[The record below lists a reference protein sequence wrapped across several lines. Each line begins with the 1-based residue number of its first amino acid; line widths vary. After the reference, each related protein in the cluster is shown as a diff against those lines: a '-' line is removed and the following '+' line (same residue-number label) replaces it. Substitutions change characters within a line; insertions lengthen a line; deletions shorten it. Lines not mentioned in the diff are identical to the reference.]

1 MLFSYQIAIDIEN
14 ESKQQNKYL
23 DGMVS
28 QYFTQFTF
36 RLWHKAG
43 WFHFETLI
51 GLVYIHPIF
60 FSLSDA
66 QGDHASDIFV

>member
-28 QYFTQFTF
+28 QY
-36 RLWHKAG
+36 
-43 WFHFETLI
+43 
-51 GLVYIHPIF
+51 
-60 FSLSDA
+60 
-66 QGDHASDIFV
+66 